1 MIYKYYETT
10 SLFMALSINGTVMT
24 ICCVAVGLILCGSL
38 LAPISQDVMDTL
50 THETGGVPDFTEGQ
64 TWASLIGVCVL
75 FCILGLVI
83 VAVNGYTNG
92 KN

>member
-1 MIYKYYETT
+1 MQICYII
-10 SLFMALSINGTVMT
+10 MALSINGTVMT

-38 LAPISQDVMDTL
+38 LAPVAQDVMDTL
-50 THETGGVPDFTEGQ
+50 THETGGVADFSEGQ

-92 KN
+92 KR

>member
-1 MIYKYYETT
+1 
-10 SLFMALSINGTVMT
+10 MALSINGTVMT
-24 ICCVAVGLILCGSL
+24 IVCVTVGLICCGSI
-38 LAPISQDVMDTL
+38 LAPIAADTMETL
-50 THETGGVPDFTEGQ
+50 THETGGVPDFAEGQ

-92 KN
+92 KK

>member
-1 MIYKYYETT
+1 
-10 SLFMALSINGTVMT
+10 MALSINGTVMT

-38 LAPISQDVMDTL
+38 LAPIAADVQEQL
-50 THETGGVPDFTEGQ
+50 THETGGVPDFADGQ